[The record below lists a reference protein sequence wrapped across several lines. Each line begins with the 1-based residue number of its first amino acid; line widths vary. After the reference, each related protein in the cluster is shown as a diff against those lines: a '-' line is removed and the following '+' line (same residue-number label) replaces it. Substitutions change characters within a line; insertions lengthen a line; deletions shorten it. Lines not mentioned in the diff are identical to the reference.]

1 MLAGLQNVTFEFGA
15 RTIVEDATW
24 HIQPG
29 ERIGLIGYNGTGKST
44 LLKLLVGEFQPSK
57 GTVERSRSTTI
68 GYLHQDLLSFDTND
82 SILQVG
88 LGAFERVLQLEQEIE
103 ELGKELEKT
112 GDEKTLHE
120 YTDRLHEMETLGG
133 YNIHHKTE
141 EVLQGLGFSNSDLQR
156 PYREFSGGWRM
167 RVLLAKM
174 ILQQPDLLLLD
185 EPTNHLDLPSIEWLE
200 KYLLHYPGAVV
211 IVSHDKYFLNRM
223 VTKIVELYQQQLHIY
238 TGNFDYYEREKAL
251 RIEQQQ
257 KAFENQQDF
266 IRQQERLIDR
276 FRAKASKAAMAQS
289 LIKKLDRL
297 ERIEDAELERPNIRI
312 NFRVDKTPGKVL
324 VELKHISKAFG
335 DNVIIKN
342 SSVEIDRGDK
352 IALIG
357 ANGKGKSTLLRI
369 IAGTEP
375 CQGERKW
382 GHNVEESFYAQH
394 QLEALNVN
402 HTIIEEMKEC
412 GSQMTELELR
422 GLLGC
427 FLFSGDDADKR
438 IKILSGGEKA
448 RVALAKVII
457 SKANFLM
464 LDEPT
469 NHLDMHS
476 CDLLIDALNKY
487 QGSMILVSH
496 DRYFIART
504 ANKIWEI
511 VDQEIKEF
519 KGGYE
524 EWVQWKE
531 RMAKQQAERQKAE
544 AGSRKSEAGS
554 QKSEAGSRK
563 SEAGSQKSEAG
574 SRKSEAGSKRS
585 EEPDKTKLSKDA
597 GELTSSNHKKH
608 AAQTSD
614 LRLPNSAAINKEH
627 KKELQ
632 KVQRQFQQLE
642 ERIAGLNKKRSDL
655 EASLSDPATYSDK
668 ARFLETETAYKT
680 ADEELS
686 RLNKQYEQLFEKI
699 MELEEK
705 Q

>member
-15 RTIVEDATW
+15 RVIIEDATW

-44 LLKLLVGEFQPSK
+44 LLKLLVGEYQPSK
-57 GTVERSRSTTI
+57 GTIERSRTTSI

-82 SILQVG
+82 SILQVA
-88 LGAFERVLQLEQEIE
+88 LGAFERILQLEKEIE
-103 ELGKELEKT
+103 EIGKELEKT

-120 YTDRLHEMETLGG
+120 YTDRLHELETLGG

-141 EVLQGLGFSNSDLQR
+141 EVLQGLGFANADLQR
-156 PYREFSGGWRM
+156 PYKEFSGGWRM

-200 KYLLHYPGAVV
+200 KYLQHYQGSVV

-223 VTKIVELYQQQLHIY
+223 VTKIVEVYQQQLHIY
-238 TGNFDYYEREKAL
+238 TGNYDYFEKEKAI
-251 RIEQQQ
+251 RIEMQQ
-257 KAFENQQDF
+257 KAYENQQDY
-266 IRQQERLIDR
+266 IRQNERLVER

-289 LIKKLDRL
+289 LMKKLDKL
-297 ERIEDAELERPNIRI
+297 ERIEEAELERPNMRI
-312 NFRVDKTPGKVL
+312 NFRVDKTPGRVL
-324 VELKHISKAFG
+324 TELKDVSKSFG
-335 DNVIIKN
+335 DNVIIEHA
-342 SSVEIDRGDK
+342 SAEIDRGDK

-369 IAGTEP
+369 IAGVESYE
-375 CQGERKW
+375 GDRKW

-402 HTIIEEMKEC
+402 NSILDEMKEC

-427 FLFSGDDADKR
+427 FLFSGDDADKK

-448 RVALAKVII
+448 RVALAKVIV

-476 CDLLIDALNKY
+476 CELLIEALNKY
-487 QGSMILVSH
+487 EGSIILVSH
-496 DRYFIART
+496 DRYFVSKT

-511 VDQEIKEF
+511 VDHEIKEF

-524 EWVQWKE
+524 EYVAWKE
-531 RMAKQQAERQKAE
+531 RMAKLEKEQGVRNKEQESK
-544 AGSRKSEAGS
+544 KSEAGS
-554 QKSEAGSRK
+554 NKSEK
-563 SEAGSQKSEAG
+563 SNESKKSVNSPSADGNKNQKTVSQIPPLGGGGA
-574 SRKSEAGSKRS
+574 
-585 EEPDKTKLSKDA
+585 
-597 GELTSSNHKKH
+597 
-608 AAQTSD
+608 
-614 LRLPNSAAINKEH
+614 KEQ

-632 KVQRQFQQLE
+632 KLQKQFQQLE
-642 ERIAGLNKKRSDL
+642 EQIAVLNKQKAEL
-655 EASLSDPATYSDK
+655 EASLVDPTVYSDK
-668 ARFLETETAYKT
+668 TKFLQAENAYKK
-680 ADEELS
+680 ANEELKQLNS
-686 RLNKQYEQLFEKI
+686 RYESLFEKI
-699 MELEEK
+699 VELEEK
-705 Q
+705 QGN